1 MSTIKFG
8 QFTCSHFRKREQVRG
23 TSKDIL
29 DLIAVLWPMK
39 KTLLF
44 LFVCF
49 FATAQKRNLTLSL
62 MPDTYAVCRLAPDSK
77 VPEWAYQGSFY
88 SISKTSDELSI
99 VVDQRFA
106 PAGIKKAENW
116 KGFKIEGPLDFSIT
130 GILAALSKTLA
141 DNKIPLF
148 CVSTFDT
155 DYILVESKYYE
166 QAKKVLAIENTIK

>member
-1 MSTIKFG
+1 MSKIKSTF
-8 QFTCSHFRKREQVRG
+8 
-23 TSKDIL
+23 
-29 DLIAVLWPMK
+29 VL
-39 KTLLF
+39 TVALLSVSF
-44 LFVCF
+44 LSV
-49 FATAQKRNLTLSL
+49 AQKRNLTLSL
-62 MPDTYAVCRLAPDSK
+62 MPDSYAVCRLAPDSK
-77 VPEWAYQGSFY
+77 VPEWAYQGSFF

-141 DNKIPLF
+141 DNQIPLF
-148 CVSTFDT
+148 SISTFDT

-166 QAKKVLAIENTIK
+166 KAKQVLALENKFK

>member
-1 MSTIKFG
+1 MLT
-8 QFTCSHFRKREQVRG
+8 V
-23 TSKDIL
+23 
-29 DLIAVLWPMK
+29 A
-39 KTLLF
+39 LLSVSF
-44 LFVCF
+44 LSV
-49 FATAQKRNLTLSL
+49 AQKRNLTLSL
-62 MPDTYAVCRLAPDSK
+62 MPDSYAVCRLAPDSK

-141 DNKIPLF
+141 DNQIPLF
-148 CVSTFDT
+148 SISTFDT

-166 QAKKVLAIENTIK
+166 KAKQVLALENKFK

>member
-1 MSTIKFG
+1 MSTKKFG

-39 KTLLF
+39 KTLLL

-116 KGFKIEGPLDFSIT
+116 KMLKKLYFS
-130 GILAALSKTLA
+130 
-141 DNKIPLF
+141 F
-148 CVSTFDT
+148 C
-155 DYILVESKYYE
+155 
-166 QAKKVLAIENTIK
+166 

>member
-1 MSTIKFG
+1 MNSFVKSSLLLCVCSVISFLGFG
-8 QFTCSHFRKREQVRG
+8 
-23 TSKDIL
+23 
-29 DLIAVLWPMK
+29 
-39 KTLLF
+39 
-44 LFVCF
+44 
-49 FATAQKRNLTLSL
+49 QKRNLTLSL
-62 MPDTYAVCRLAPDSK
+62 MPDSYAVCRLAPDAK

-99 VVDQRFA
+99 VVDQRYA

-141 DNKIPLF
+141 DNQIPLF

-166 QAKKVLAIENTIK
+166 KAKRVLAKENKIK

>member
-1 MSTIKFG
+1 MVCVCSVISFLSFG
-8 QFTCSHFRKREQVRG
+8 
-23 TSKDIL
+23 
-29 DLIAVLWPMK
+29 
-39 KTLLF
+39 
-44 LFVCF
+44 
-49 FATAQKRNLTLSL
+49 QKRNLTLSL
-62 MPDTYAVCRLAPDSK
+62 MPDSYAVCRLAPDAK
-77 VPEWAYQGSFY
+77 VPEWAYQGGFY

-99 VVDQRFA
+99 VVDQRYA

-141 DNKIPLF
+141 DNQIPLF

-166 QAKKVLAIENTIK
+166 KAKRVLAKENTIK

>member
-1 MSTIKFG
+1 
-8 QFTCSHFRKREQVRG
+8 
-23 TSKDIL
+23 
-29 DLIAVLWPMK
+29 MK
-39 KTLLF
+39 KTLLL

-49 FATAQKRNLTLSL
+49 LANAQKLNLTLSL
-62 MPDTYAVCRLAPDSK
+62 MPDTYAFCRLAPDSK
-77 VPEWAYQGSFY
+77 VPDWAYQGAFY

-155 DYILVESKYYE
+155 DYILVESEYYE
-166 QAKKVLAIENTIK
+166 QAKKALAIENTIK

>member
-1 MSTIKFG
+1 MSKIKSTF
-8 QFTCSHFRKREQVRG
+8 
-23 TSKDIL
+23 
-29 DLIAVLWPMK
+29 VL
-39 KTLLF
+39 TAALLSVSF
-44 LFVCF
+44 LSV
-49 FATAQKRNLTLSL
+49 AQKRNLTLSL
-62 MPDTYAVCRLAPDSK
+62 MPDSYAVCRLAPDSK
-77 VPEWAYQGSFY
+77 VPEWAYQGSFF

-141 DNKIPLF
+141 DNQIPLF
-148 CVSTFDT
+148 SISTFDT

-166 QAKKVLAIENTIK
+166 KAKQVLALENKFK

>member
-1 MSTIKFG
+1 MGNSIKNNTIYIGKLSTEEKSLLQLENDSLIIATNEVENFMKSKIALLEKKG
-8 QFTCSHFRKREQVRG
+8 YSLANLQLTNQRKV
-23 TSKDIL
+23 DNN
-29 DLIAVLWPMK
+29 
-39 KTLLF
+39 LF
-44 LFVCF
+44 SEL
-49 FATAQKRNLTLSL
+49 QLKLNSKRNIT
-62 MPDTYAVCRLAPDSK
+62 D
-77 VPEWAYQGSFY
+77 
-88 SISKTSDELSI
+88 I
-99 VVDQRFA
+99 VIVGYDKF

>member
-1 MSTIKFG
+1 MTSFVKSSLLVCVCSVISFLSFG
-8 QFTCSHFRKREQVRG
+8 
-23 TSKDIL
+23 
-29 DLIAVLWPMK
+29 
-39 KTLLF
+39 
-44 LFVCF
+44 
-49 FATAQKRNLTLSL
+49 QKRNLTLSL
-62 MPDTYAVCRLAPDSK
+62 MPDSYAVCRLAPDAK
-77 VPEWAYQGSFY
+77 VPEWAYQGGFY

-99 VVDQRFA
+99 VVDQRYA

-141 DNKIPLF
+141 DNQIPLF

-166 QAKKVLAIENTIK
+166 KAKRVLAKENTIK

>member
-1 MSTIKFG
+1 MTSFVKSSLLVCVCSVISFLSFG
-8 QFTCSHFRKREQVRG
+8 
-23 TSKDIL
+23 
-29 DLIAVLWPMK
+29 
-39 KTLLF
+39 
-44 LFVCF
+44 
-49 FATAQKRNLTLSL
+49 QKRNLTLSL
-62 MPDTYAVCRLAPDSK
+62 MPDSYAVCRLAPDAK
-77 VPEWAYQGSFY
+77 VPDWAYQGGFY

-99 VVDQRFA
+99 VVDQRYA

-141 DNKIPLF
+141 DNQIPLF

-166 QAKKVLAIENTIK
+166 KAKRVLAKDNTIK

>member
-1 MSTIKFG
+1 MLT
-8 QFTCSHFRKREQVRG
+8 
-23 TSKDIL
+23 
-29 DLIAVLWPMK
+29 AA
-39 KTLLF
+39 LLSVSF
-44 LFVCF
+44 LSI
-49 FATAQKRNLTLSL
+49 AQKRNLTLSL
-62 MPDTYAVCRLAPDSK
+62 MPDSYAVCRLAPDSK
-77 VPEWAYQGSFY
+77 VPEWAYQGSFF

-141 DNKIPLF
+141 DNQIPLF
-148 CVSTFDT
+148 SISTFDT

-166 QAKKVLAIENTIK
+166 KAKQVLALENKFK

>member
-1 MSTIKFG
+1 MSKIKS
-8 QFTCSHFRKREQVRG
+8 T
-23 TSKDIL
+23 L
-29 DLIAVLWPMK
+29 VL
-39 KTLLF
+39 TAALLSFSF
-44 LFVCF
+44 LS
-49 FATAQKRNLTLSL
+49 TAQKRNLTLSL
-62 MPDTYAVCRLAPDSK
+62 MPDSYAVCRLAPDSK

-141 DNKIPLF
+141 DNQIPLF

-166 QAKKVLAIENTIK
+166 KAKMVLAKENTIK